1 MSNNMLDQPNYI
13 FTKKNVSYREY
24 KIHKY
29 VYGLSEL
36 YGIHVPR
43 PYSYN
48 HKTKEFKMHRIPN
61 MNISDLY
68 GDSHENVPKYM
79 FDKIRE
85 IIIILYKHNVYYPDI
100 TGYNFVEYNG
110 NIWILDFGHAS
121 IRKNIKNTFVK
132 SFMEGL
138 CEWNPE
144 FC

>member
-1 MSNNMLDQPNYI
+1 MENENHI
-13 FTKKNVSYREY
+13 FTKKNVCLREY

-36 YGIHVPR
+36 YGFHVPR

-48 HKTKEFKMHRIPN
+48 HKTKEFKMHRLPN

-68 GDSHENVPKYM
+68 GDSCENVPEYV
-79 FDKIRE
+79 FEEIRK
-85 IIIILYKHNVYYPDI
+85 IIILLSKHDVYYPDI

-110 NIWILDFGHAS
+110 HIWILDFGHAS
-121 IRKNIKNTFVK
+121 IKKKITDPFVLN
-132 SFMEGL
+132 FMEGL

-144 FC
+144 FS